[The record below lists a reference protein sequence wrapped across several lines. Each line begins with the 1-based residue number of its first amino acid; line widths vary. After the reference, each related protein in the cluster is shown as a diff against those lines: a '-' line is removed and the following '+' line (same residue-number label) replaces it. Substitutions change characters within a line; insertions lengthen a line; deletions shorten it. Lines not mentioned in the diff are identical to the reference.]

1 MKIIFFSSRFG
12 TSYPQFAKIIPWNSS
27 IGQKFKYLCSAK
39 KSPDIAV
46 KYRHYFSEWK
56 SWKIEQ
62 NIVTLSNV
70 HKITLKFKKLNVL
83 L

>member
-12 TSYPQFAKIIPWNSS
+12 TSYPQFAKIFPWNSS

-46 KYRHYFSEWK
+46 KYRHYFSE
-56 SWKIEQ
+56 
-62 NIVTLSNV
+62 
-70 HKITLKFKKLNVL
+70 
-83 L
+83 